1 MSTSPNGPET
11 PAEARLRELLEPLRA
26 DAPEPPDALV
36 PRLLRTVR
44 WQRTVRE
51 VLDTAGALAAV
62 VGDGLR
68 VLVGAGGKR

>member
-1 MSTSPNGPET
+1 MSTSPNDPET
-11 PAEARLRELLEPLRA
+11 PAEARLRQLLEPLRA
-26 DAPEPPDALV
+26 DAPEPPAPLV

>member
-1 MSTSPNGPET
+1 MSTSPNDPET
-11 PAEARLRELLEPLRA
+11 PAEARLRQLLEPLRA
-26 DAPEPPDALV
+26 DAPEPPAPLV

-51 VLDTAGALAAV
+51 VLDTAGAFAAV